1 MNDTWAGG
9 HFHELVADM
18 ARRRPDATAVVRRGE
33 SITYGAL
40 DEAANRL
47 AQHLIRLGGGPGR
60 RIGVCLERSIESVLA
75 QLAVFKTGGAAVLLD
90 PEYPRQ
96 RLRFMLTDAGAAA
109 VVTRDDLRDH
119 VEGCCPIVEVG
130 DPAWRS
136 APAEDPGVPVADET
150 VCHIAYTSGS
160 TGTPKAVLLR
170 HGPMRN
176 TVNVLREQ
184 CGIDEETRGSWLCS
198 PGFGL
203 VEVDP
208 FPILAAG
215 GTVLIPEPDVAQSAA
230 QLRDWLV
237 EERIT
242 QSLVLTAMAERIW
255 NLDWP
260 DGTAL
265 RVMRIAGERVRT
277 WPRDGLP
284 YRVLNVYGSA
294 EANVV
299 ATCDL
304 TEMAA
309 GVPAERRG
317 EVLPPVGR
325 PVANVRMY
333 VLDEKMAEVP
343 PGVTGELYISGAS
356 LSQGYLNRP
365 DVNGAKFLPNPL
377 PGDPYPVLYRSGDF
391 AQMWADGT
399 VEIIGRT
406 DDQVKIR
413 GYLVHLGEVESV
425 LAAQPGVMQC
435 AVLAREDIPGERRLV
450 GYVEPTPGGTVAVFA
465 LRRAMSER
473 LPAHMVPA
481 AFVVG
486 DLPTTVNGKID
497 RAKLPPPSRERPD
510 LGVPFVAPRTEL
522 EQVLAVIWADVLDLD
537 EIGVDDSFFELGGD
551 SLRATRLLAGM
562 RAELDAGLDT
572 GIGMADLLKAPTVAG
587 IAALCGER
595 ASAPEAVPPALT
607 PDPAS
612 RFEPFPPTD
621 GQRAQFA
628 APGGHD
634 HLEWHRDWLDVD
646 AFREAWAALRTRH
659 DALRTVRHDDD
670 SLVVLPPEGVAGDVV
685 VRDLRD
691 LRPEEAE
698 RSAAALRE
706 RWTAT
711 PVPTPGAPLH
721 ELTVVLLPGD
731 AVRVLL
737 SVHRA
742 VADARSVHHVLLP
755 ELSELYEDP
764 DAAPAAL
771 PRLEVTFRDCAG
783 HVQPGRT
790 VQGTAI
796 PEAGDS
802 GAREH
807 RTHTGEAWQW
817 TALATRAEQTGA
829 TPAATVLAAVAETV
843 AAHEGFSLFAN
854 ELGRPPVHP
863 GVSGVVGDFSR
874 RTRVLSEGDV
884 PVVVT
889 NLLAHRPVASG
900 GAFAVEDRGV
910 FGAPGAA
917 VHLLVRETDGRL
929 RLDWDLPDDPAARRL
944 AADCEAA
951 VARLSVSAQL
961 VETGR

>member
-1 MNDTWAGG
+1 MNDTWPGG
-9 HFHELVADM
+9 HFHELVAEI
-18 ARRRPDATAVVRRGE
+18 AQRRPDATAVVHRGT
-33 SITYGAL
+33 STGYGEL

-47 AQHLIRLGGGPGR
+47 AQHLIRLGSGPGR
-60 RIGVCLERSIESVLA
+60 RVGVCLERSTESILA
-75 QLAVFKTGGAAVLLD
+75 QLAVFKTGAAAVLLD

-96 RLRFMLTDAGAAA
+96 RLRFMLTDAAAIA
-109 VVTRDDLRDH
+109 VVTREGLRDH
-119 VEGCCPIVEVG
+119 VDGCCDVVLVE

-136 APAEDPGVPVADET
+136 APAEDPRGPVTPES

-176 TVNVLREQ
+176 TVHVLREQ
-184 CGIDEETRGSWLCS
+184 CGLGEDSRGSWLCS

-203 VEVDP
+203 VEVDC

-215 GTVLIPEPDVAQSAA
+215 GTVLIPEPDVAQNAV

-237 EERIT
+237 GERID

-260 DGTAL
+260 DDTAL

-284 YRVLNVYGSA
+284 FHVLNVYGSA

-304 TEMAA
+304 TEMAR
-309 GVPAERRG
+309 GIGPDRRG
-317 EVLPPVGR
+317 DLLPPVGK

-333 VLDEKMAEVP
+333 VLDEGMAEVP

-365 DVNGAKFLPNPL
+365 DVNSAKFLPNPL

-391 AQMWADGT
+391 AQTWADGT

-435 AVLAREDIPGERRLV
+435 AVLAREDVPGDRRLV
-450 GYVEPTPGGTVAVFA
+450 GYVEPAPGAQVPVSA
-465 LRRAMSER
+465 LRRAMADK

-497 RAKLPPPSRERPD
+497 RAKLPPPSRRRPELD
-510 LGVPFVAPRTEL
+510 TPYVAPRTEL
-522 EQVLAVIWADVLDLD
+522 ERVLMVLWSDVLGID
-537 EIGVDDSFFELGGD
+537 ELGVHDSFFELGGD
-551 SLRATRLLAGM
+551 SLRATRLLTGI
-562 RAELDAGLDT
+562 RSELGAEL
-572 GIGMADLLKAPTVAG
+572 GMADLLRAPTVAE
-587 IAALCGER
+587 IAGLCGER
-595 ASAPEAVPPALT
+595 AAVPEETRPVLT
-607 PDPAS
+607 PDPGGRYA
-612 RFEPFPPTD
+612 PFPLTD
-621 GQRAQFA
+621 GQRAQLSG
-628 APGGHD
+628 PGGHD

-646 AFREAWAALRTRH
+646 AFRQAWSALRARH
-659 DALRTVRHDDD
+659 DALRTVRRDDD
-670 SLVVLPPEGVAGDVV
+670 TLVVLPRDAVEDDVL

-691 LRPEEAE
+691 VSPEEAE
-698 RSAAALRE
+698 RSVAGLRE
-706 RWTAT
+706 RWAAT
-711 PVPTPGAPLH
+711 PAPGRGTPLH
-721 ELTVVLLPGD
+721 ELTVVLMPGD

-742 VADARSVHHVLLP
+742 VADARSLHHVLLP
-755 ELSELYEDP
+755 ELSDLYEDP
-764 DAAPAAL
+764 DLAL
-771 PRLEVTFRDCAG
+771 SDPGVTFRDCAV
-783 HVQPGRT
+783 HVTPDKPVPDAQTTGEAT
-790 VQGTAI
+790 GTR
-796 PEAGDS
+796 D
-802 GAREH
+802 H
-807 RTHTGEAWQW
+807 RTYAGEAWQW
-817 TALATRAEQTGA
+817 TALVTRAGQTG
-829 TPAATVLAAVAETV
+829 TSPAAMVLAALAETV
-843 AAHEGFSLFAN
+843 AAHEKFSLLAN
-854 ELGRPPVHP
+854 ELTRPPVHP
-863 GVSGVVGDFSR
+863 GISGVVGDFSHR
-874 RTRVLSEGDV
+874 RPVLSEGEV

-889 NLLAHRPVASG
+889 NLLAYRPVASG
-900 GAFAVEDRGV
+900 SAFAAEDHGV

-917 VHLLVRETDGRL
+917 VHLLVREVEGRL
-929 RLDWDLPDDPAARRL
+929 RLDWDLPADPAAQRL
-944 AADCEAA
+944 AAACETA
-951 VARLSVSAQL
+951 VARLSASTHP